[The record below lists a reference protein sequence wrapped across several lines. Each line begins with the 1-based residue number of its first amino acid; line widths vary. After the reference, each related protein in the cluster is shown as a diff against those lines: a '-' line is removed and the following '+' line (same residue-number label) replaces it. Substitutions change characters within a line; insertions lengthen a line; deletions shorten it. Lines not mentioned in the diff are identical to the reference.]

1 MAKESTVRKCSF
13 CGNNGHNSR
22 TCDSV
27 GAWQK
32 GGVGEGLM
40 LFGVRIGGGEV
51 MRKSLSTGNLVF
63 CGEQNSGDQGYA
75 SDGLPHS
82 STNKRHERN
91 RGVPWTEEEHR
102 TFLAGLKEL
111 GKGDWKGISKRFV
124 TTRTPTQVA
133 SHAQKYFLRH
143 ASSGKKKR
151 RSSLFDVVA
160 NDGSS
165 NKMNTKIADATTEA
179 SPAFPLVTSSEVPVP
194 NGANLTEASSY
205 GTEALQPTSSF
216 KSISESSPKINPHDS
231 KAYRQSSHFAL
242 DLVRHCLFSPSPP
255 YLETKTVPPP
265 LSVSDLLPAFSS
277 SPTPIHTCDLE
288 LRITPP
294 QAA

>member
-160 NDGSS
+160 N
-165 NKMNTKIADATTEA
+165 
-179 SPAFPLVTSSEVPVP
+179 
-194 NGANLTEASSY
+194 EASSY